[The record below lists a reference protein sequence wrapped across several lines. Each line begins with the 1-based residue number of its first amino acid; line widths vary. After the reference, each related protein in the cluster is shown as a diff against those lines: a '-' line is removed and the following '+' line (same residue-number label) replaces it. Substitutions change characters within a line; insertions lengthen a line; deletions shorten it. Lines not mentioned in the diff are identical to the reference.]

1 MPIDAAVLDVDGT
14 VATCPYDF
22 DAMRAAIAEIAA
34 RWRVEARELGVRGV
48 IEQIDRIAA
57 RLGAEGEAFR
67 READAAVAEIEVGA
81 ARNATILPGAGAA
94 LVELRAHG
102 VAVAL
107 ITRNCR
113 AASDIVLRGFEDYA
127 ILLTRDDVPSAK
139 PDPDHVLR
147 ALAAVGGTPG
157 RAAVVGDH
165 GYDMEAGRTAGVR
178 LCIGVRTGASSEGS
192 LLQAGADAI
201 IDSIADL
208 PGWLRQ
214 RGELPAPL
222 APSEVE
228 GSEVEGSEVEGPR

>member
-22 DAMRAAIAEIAA
+22 EAMRAAIAEIAA
-34 RWRVEARELGVRGV
+34 RWRVDARKLGVRGV
-48 IEQIDRIAA
+48 IEQINAIAS
-57 RLGAEGEAFR
+57 RLGAQGEAFR
-67 READAAVAEIEVGA
+67 REAETAVAGIEVGA
-81 ARNATILPGAGAA
+81 AANAAILPGAAAA
-94 LVELRAHG
+94 LADLRAHG

-113 AASDIVLRGFEDYA
+113 AASDLVLHGCKDYA

-147 ALAAVGGTPG
+147 ALAAVGGVPD

-165 GYDMEAGRTAGVR
+165 GYDMRAGRTAGVR
-178 LCIGVRTGASSEGS
+178 LCVGVRSGASPEES
-192 LLQAGADAI
+192 LLRAGADAI

-214 RGELPAPL
+214 RGELP
-222 APSEVE
+222 
-228 GSEVEGSEVEGPR
+228 R